1 MDAHEIDIL
10 SSRLGGFGGSDAQLF
25 SAVAKCDNLDDLG
38 ITHRRR
44 IAVAMGLQTPDV
56 RLSTPEMQAGHDF
69 EDIVSVIYPD
79 YEREHL
85 IEAQKTLLKFR
96 YFAHADFYKAGHVLE
111 CKKSMRLNSEKI
123 AKHYK
128 WQLQWYY
135 LLGVERVTLVADGT
149 DGFRLTDIAP
159 DDDLQDIMLCGIN
172 KLEQEVRDGW
182 QPTFKDLFD
191 GLSSDNTDIFV
202 K

>member
-10 SSRLGGFGGSDAQLF
+10 SSRIGGFGGSDAQLF
-25 SAVAKCDNLDDLG
+25 NAVAKCDNLDDLG

-44 IAVAMGLQTPDV
+44 IAVAMGLQMPDV

-69 EDIVSVIYPD
+69 EDEVAMLFSD
-79 YEREHL
+79 YECER
-85 IEAQKTLLKFR
+85 LLEQPQDGRRFR

-135 LLGVERVTLVADGT
+135 LLGVERVTLVADGI
-149 DGFRLTDIAP
+149 DGFRLTYISP

-172 KLEQEVRDGW
+172 KLEQGVRDGW

-191 GLSSDNTDIFV
+191 GMSNENADIFV